1 MNEERKIEI
10 GHGSGGEMSSRLI
23 REVFARNFGNIY
35 LQQEGDSAI
44 LKSGSE
50 IIAVTTDSYVIS
62 PLFFPGGDLGKLAVC
77 GTVNDLAVAGARP
90 KYLTAGFMLE
100 EGLEIDILE
109 RIVKS
114 MKREADLAHVKIVAG
129 DTKVVGK
136 GQLDQ
141 IYINTSG
148 IGIFDKKN
156 RFKSEAQR
164 IKNGDAIIISGI
176 PGEHEAAII
185 NAREKIFSESGLVSD
200 CASLNGIIADVLQNC
215 EGIKFIRDITRGGTA
230 GILNEIAKLSNKG
243 MEINENAIP
252 LSEALTGF
260 CEMLGYDP
268 MNFASEGKF
277 IMITEDREA
286 DKVLKI
292 IRAHNLGENASIIG
306 TIKDGHPGEVVLNTT
321 IGGQRLLS
329 QPLGSQVPRIC

>member
-1 MNEERKIEI
+1 MTT
-10 GHGSGGEMSSRLI
+10 RLI
-23 REVFARNFGNIY
+23 SEIFAKSFDNIY

-50 IIAVTTDSYVIS
+50 TIAFTTDSYVIS

-100 EGLEIDILE
+100 ESLEIDILE

-114 MKREADLAHVKIVAG
+114 MKREADIAHVKIVAG

-148 IGIFDKKN
+148 IGLYDKN
-156 RFKSEAQR
+156 NSFKSEPQR
-164 IKNGDAIIISGI
+164 IKNGDAIIISGV

-185 NAREKIFSESGLVSD
+185 NAREKIFIESKLVSD
-200 CASLNGIIADVLQNC
+200 CACLNGLIAEVLQNC
-215 EGIKFIRDITRGGTA
+215 EGVKFIRDITRGGTA
-230 GILNEIAKLSNKG
+230 GILNEIAKLSGKG
-243 MEINENAIP
+243 MEINENTIP
-252 LSEALTGF
+252 LSEELKGF
-260 CEMLGYDP
+260 CEMLGYDSL
-268 MNFASEGKF
+268 NFASEGKF
-277 IMITEDREA
+277 IIITEQEEA
-286 DKVLKI
+286 EKVLKI
-292 IRAHNLGENASIIG
+292 LRDHKLGKKASIIG
-306 TIKDGHPGEVVLNTT
+306 EVRKEHPGEVVLNTA
-321 IGGQRLLS
+321 IGGQRILS